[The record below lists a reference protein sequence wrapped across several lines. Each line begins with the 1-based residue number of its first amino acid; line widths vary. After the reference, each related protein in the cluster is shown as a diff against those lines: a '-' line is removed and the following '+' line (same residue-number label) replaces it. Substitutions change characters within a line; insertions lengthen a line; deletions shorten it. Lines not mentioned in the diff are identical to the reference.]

1 MSDFVYFYKNGDI
14 YYENKNLING
24 TESSIFLN
32 TIDVELINSNDVY
45 YNSKKDTYYHKYI
58 LGQSYTFLEW
68 KLGKDDTWD
77 WYKCEYDTND
87 LINIKNNSI
96 EKHTDYDALRKE
108 ISDSIHSIIN
118 KYDLSEIE
126 NTIKKHDL
134 NDDINENLDIAS
146 ELESLPHVVHTYI
159 VDIDWEN
166 TLKVHLFFCILEIL
180 KVKLDWSLFHL
191 TTTFI

>member
-14 YYENKNLING
+14 YYESKNLING
-24 TESSIFLN
+24 AQSSIFLN

-45 YNSKKDTYYHKYI
+45 YNSKKDIYYHKYI

-68 KLGKDDTWD
+68 RLGKDDTWD

-126 NTIKKHDL
+126 IQKLFKNI
-134 NDDINENLDIAS
+134 ENI
-146 ELESLPHVVHTYI
+146 I
-159 VDIDWEN
+159 
-166 TLKVHLFFCILEIL
+166 
-180 KVKLDWSLFHL
+180 
-191 TTTFI
+191 